1 MVWIQDGVPVV
12 GKEDPGGDQK
22 AVYLPARADRLGQ
35 AVQFGFREYSPIMKE
50 PTGDEEETIRQYE
63 TAQARHDTDY
73 NPTPSTK
80 EQRKNQTL
88 EPQSLKKPNSAL
100 QKAYSKPKI
109 RFPRNPRKISLT
121 STCQQHMLAKGMK
134 GSDE

>member
-12 GKEDPGGDQK
+12 GKENPGGDQK

-80 EQRKNQTL
+80 E
-88 EPQSLKKPNSAL
+88 PQSLKNPNSAL
-100 QKAYSKPKI
+100 LWCRSWRGFDSGGSI
-109 RFPRNPRKISLT
+109 REELNVNGCGFSFR
-121 STCQQHMLAKGMK
+121 
-134 GSDE
+134 

>member
-1 MVWIQDGVPVV
+1 MVWIQDGGPVV

-35 AVQFGFREYSPIMKE
+35 AVQFGFREYLPIMKE

-80 EQRKNQTL
+80 EKTKL
-88 EPQSLKKPNSAL
+88 
-100 QKAYSKPKI
+100 
-109 RFPRNPRKISLT
+109 
-121 STCQQHMLAKGMK
+121 
-134 GSDE
+134 

>member
-12 GKEDPGGDQK
+12 GKENPGGDQK

-80 EQRKNQTL
+80 E
-88 EPQSLKKPNSAL
+88 PQSLKNPNSAL
-100 QKAYSKPKI
+100 PA
-109 RFPRNPRKISLT
+109 
-121 STCQQHMLAKGMK
+121 TCYLLRP
-134 GSDE
+134 

>member
-12 GKEDPGGDQK
+12 GKENPGGDQK

-35 AVQFGFREYSPIMKE
+35 AVQFGFREDSPIMKE

-73 NPTPSTK
+73 NPTSSTK
-80 EQRKNQTL
+80 RAAEF
-88 EPQSLKKPNSAL
+88 E
-100 QKAYSKPKI
+100 KPKLCAT
-109 RFPRNPRKISLT
+109 RGR
-121 STCQQHMLAKGMK
+121 
-134 GSDE
+134 

>member
-1 MVWIQDGVPVV
+1 
-12 GKEDPGGDQK
+12 
-22 AVYLPARADRLGQ
+22 
-35 AVQFGFREYSPIMKE
+35 MKE

-80 EQRKNQTL
+80 E
-88 EPQSLKKPNSAL
+88 PQSLKKQTL
-100 QKAYSKPKI
+100 RYGKPKI
-109 RFPRNPRKISLT
+109 RFPRNPRKNFLT
-121 STCQQHMLAKGMK
+121 STCKQHILAKGMK

>member
-22 AVYLPARADRLGQ
+22 AVYLPARTDRLGQ

-80 EQRKNQTL
+80 E
-88 EPQSLKKPNSAL
+88 PQSLKKQTLRYREPR
-100 QKAYSKPKI
+100 I
-109 RFPRNPRKISLT
+109 RFSRNPRKNFFELDLSAT
-121 STCQQHMLAKGMK
+121 HTGE
-134 GSDE
+134 GV